1 MNASRFASIME
12 QGDRELGNGDR
23 LVALRGRGLRLAT
36 EDIEPF
42 MYKMDDI
49 QIKGTIGQG
58 SYGEVFRAVVDQQM
72 VAVKKLHV
80 RNLKAEQVEAFCNEA
95 SLMCQLEHPNV
106 VGFIGAVTEPRNLCI
121 ITQYCARGSL
131 ADLLLDDR
139 YDLPLDCCPFAISTI
154 INYVVSE

>member
-12 QGDRELGNGDR
+12 QGDRDLGNNDR

-49 QIKGTIGQG
+49 QIKSRIGEG
-58 SYGEVFRAVVDQQM
+58 SYGEVFRAVVDGQI
-72 VAVKKLHV
+72 VAVKKLHL

-95 SLMCQLEHPNV
+95 SVMCGLEHPNV

-121 ITQYCARGSL
+121 ITQFCPRGSL
-131 ADLLLDDR
+131 VDTLMDDT
-139 YDLPLDCCPFAISTI
+139 YVIHYI
-154 INYVVSE
+154 IHYRIVTY